1 MTLSDACRKGR
12 EKIKDLF
19 EKNRLKAQIKAQG
32 HLIIYAYGPN
42 RTDDPA
48 INATAAGRHQRRI
61 LKPEE
66 AAAIDAI
73 RRCRSPAEL
82 MRAAPHLMEESA
94 SGQLMYIHTAVTH
107 IVHLWRSNILE
118 YTHGEDWYRVNVYSM
133 LWDAAFLDSP
143 DLRTIRSE
151 NKPLLL
157 LGRKLHTTR
166 VDFIYR
172 HYPREQDILF
182 AEEKK
187 DGSGVTED
195 LLKCDRL
202 RVAHLH
208 HWASQAATEYKDVA
222 DEYLESVS
230 LQWAGLT
237 ASLYGSRRFVLQ
249 ATNNTQPAIL
259 HYEKSTFAVPAS
271 PEDPIAYNQLAD
283 CLSTAI
289 SVQREGEIISEM
301 LQALDDAKS
310 VPKDYRRTAD
320 SMSRMLHKIQEKY
333 SE

>member
-1 MTLSDACRKGR
+1 MLH
-12 EKIKDLF
+12 F
-19 EKNRLKAQIKAQG
+19 
-32 HLIIYAYGPN
+32 LIARTCGPSG
-42 RTDDPA
+42 
-48 INATAAGRHQRRI
+48 TA
-61 LKPEE
+61 
-66 AAAIDAI
+66 
-73 RRCRSPAEL
+73 S
-82 MRAAPHLMEESA
+82 
-94 SGQLMYIHTAVTH
+94 
-107 IVHLWRSNILE
+107 
-118 YTHGEDWYRVNVYSM
+118 VY
-133 LWDAAFLDSP
+133 LPYLAKYVV
-143 DLRTIRSE
+143 RSE

-289 SVQREGEIISEM
+289 SVQVPIIQFGLCE
-301 LQALDDAKS
+301 
-310 VPKDYRRTAD
+310 
-320 SMSRMLHKIQEKY
+320 H
-333 SE
+333 